1 MPTMMKVVDMIF
13 GVSAS
18 KLARLTCRKIFQ
30 LKLLAGD
37 VISDELGAT
46 EVKASLVL
54 SVGLPEST
62 VNPYSPAVDGIHRK
76 LPFADV
82 LTTSTQPVLP
92 NVPASS
98 TVGDAGPT
106 HSRIN
111 ERLDSRREH
120 HEGPHVRLS
129 DTGTGSMS
137 SLPALRSSGRTP
149 YVTDP
154 SNINYLIR
162 EFGYPGQNATDVLPI
177 EEYLRRAM
185 LEWLGSPTIEHV
197 EGLRSS
203 TIGRLKNEGA
213 FDLPSGDIS
222 AALLNAFFQ
231 HPFPSLSVIER
242 SDFMKSIET
251 GTVPHLLL
259 NAIYMVATIYCPDS
273 VIDEAGFATRY
284 VASLTF
290 YNRAKDIYD
299 TGYETDAVVVIQ
311 ATFLLSHWWSDPLEQ
326 KDPWYWLGITAGMAQ
341 LLVRPLPN
349 LFKFRV
355 CNVSKHYFTYL
366 PTHHSNSQYQLLFH
380 RKCPDAAQ
388 NMGPGSP
395 IFEIC
400 TRLFR
405 MLEDLAT
412 SGNLFS
418 VAGHAL
424 PAVMASV
431 CFHIV
436 NTSKGDTQVKSISEH
451 RARFCLLILKDLRAS
466 WPIIASVYPFFT
478 SMFRRYSGVSFSDCE
493 KDELC
498 CSQPTQQTGDP
509 AIISE
514 DVVRAPEGDTSLYGR
529 FLHDENSAV
538 LNSTFPF
545 TYLFEDVFLTPSL
558 IDTTL

>member
-1 MPTMMKVVDMIF
+1 M
-13 GVSAS
+13 
-18 KLARLTCRKIFQ
+18 C
-30 LKLLAGD
+30 
-37 VISDELGAT
+37 
-46 EVKASLVL
+46 
-54 SVGLPEST
+54 
-62 VNPYSPAVDGIHRK
+62 
-76 LPFADV
+76 
-82 LTTSTQPVLP
+82 
-92 NVPASS
+92 
-98 TVGDAGPT
+98 
-106 HSRIN
+106 
-111 ERLDSRREH
+111 LDR
-120 HEGPHVRLS
+120 
-129 DTGTGSMS
+129 
-137 SLPALRSSGRTP
+137 
-149 YVTDP
+149 
-154 SNINYLIR
+154 
-162 EFGYPGQNATDVLPI
+162 
-177 EEYLRRAM
+177 
-185 LEWLGSPTIEHV
+185 
-197 EGLRSS
+197 
-203 TIGRLKNEGA
+203 
-213 FDLPSGDIS
+213 
-222 AALLNAFFQ
+222 
-231 HPFPSLSVIER
+231 
-242 SDFMKSIET
+242 
-251 GTVPHLLL
+251 VPHLQDKFCEISTLTEDDFKEPSGPNL
-259 NAIYMVATIYCPDS
+259 NDSFGKTVHEQVLFVIHYVQLARTANLILVHTASVRITIYVFERKCVGHIDS
-273 VIDEAGFATRY
+273 
-284 VASLTF
+284 
-290 YNRAKDIYD
+290 
-299 TGYETDAVVVIQ
+299 TDLQ
-311 ATFLLSHWWSDPLEQ
+311 
-326 KDPWYWLGITAGMAQ
+326 
-341 LLVRPLPN
+341 VRPLPN

-498 CSQPTQQTGDP
+498 CSQPTQRTGDP

-514 DVVRAPEGDTSLYGR
+514 DVFRAPEGDTSLYGR

>member
-1 MPTMMKVVDMIF
+1 M
-13 GVSAS
+13 
-18 KLARLTCRKIFQ
+18 C
-30 LKLLAGD
+30 
-37 VISDELGAT
+37 
-46 EVKASLVL
+46 
-54 SVGLPEST
+54 
-62 VNPYSPAVDGIHRK
+62 
-76 LPFADV
+76 
-82 LTTSTQPVLP
+82 
-92 NVPASS
+92 
-98 TVGDAGPT
+98 
-106 HSRIN
+106 
-111 ERLDSRREH
+111 LDR
-120 HEGPHVRLS
+120 
-129 DTGTGSMS
+129 
-137 SLPALRSSGRTP
+137 
-149 YVTDP
+149 
-154 SNINYLIR
+154 
-162 EFGYPGQNATDVLPI
+162 
-177 EEYLRRAM
+177 
-185 LEWLGSPTIEHV
+185 
-197 EGLRSS
+197 
-203 TIGRLKNEGA
+203 
-213 FDLPSGDIS
+213 
-222 AALLNAFFQ
+222 
-231 HPFPSLSVIER
+231 
-242 SDFMKSIET
+242 
-251 GTVPHLLL
+251 VPHLQDKFCEISTLTEDDFKEPSGPNL
-259 NAIYMVATIYCPDS
+259 NDS
-273 VIDEAGFATRY
+273 FGKTVHEQVLFVIHY
-284 VASLTF
+284 V
-290 YNRAKDIYD
+290 
-299 TGYETDAVVVIQ
+299 
-311 ATFLLSHWWSDPLEQ
+311 
-326 KDPWYWLGITAGMAQ
+326 Q
-341 LLVRPLPN
+341 LARTVRPLPN

>member
-1 MPTMMKVVDMIF
+1 MPQNIPAKVACRRCHKRRVRCDRSE
-13 GVSAS
+13 GKSCS
-18 KLARLTCRKIFQ
+18 QCRTARINCEPI
-30 LKLLAGD
+30 
-37 VISDELGAT
+37 
-46 EVKASLVL
+46 L
-54 SVGLPEST
+54 SRRGR
-62 VNPYSPAVDGIHRK
+62 HRK

-185 LEWLGSPTIEHV
+185 LEWLGSPTIELV

-251 GTVPHLLL
+251 GTVSHLLL

-341 LLVRPLPN
+341 LLGMDRLACANGRRCANTFQEIVFSPSIETSQAMAKVMVDN
-349 LFKFRV
+349 L
-355 CNVSKHYFTYL
+355 
-366 PTHHSNSQYQLLFH
+366 
-380 RKCPDAAQ
+380 CPCLSVQIIDA
-388 NMGPGSP
+388 
-395 IFEIC
+395 
-400 TRLFR
+400 
-405 MLEDLAT
+405 
-412 SGNLFS
+412 
-418 VAGHAL
+418 
-424 PAVMASV
+424 
-431 CFHIV
+431 
-436 NTSKGDTQVKSISEH
+436 
-451 RARFCLLILKDLRAS
+451 CLL
-466 WPIIASVYPFFT
+466 
-478 SMFRRYSGVSFSDCE
+478 
-493 KDELC
+493 
-498 CSQPTQQTGDP
+498 
-509 AIISE
+509 
-514 DVVRAPEGDTSLYGR
+514 
-529 FLHDENSAV
+529 N
-538 LNSTFPF
+538 
-545 TYLFEDVFLTPSL
+545 PS
-558 IDTTL
+558 